1 MDTYLFHT
9 LILLSGFVSAYV
21 GMYVSWGISAIAIG
35 LLLALGI
42 PPHIANST
50 YLIGNI
56 GSNIWGIR
64 YFVQSGNYEKRYI
77 VPMFFTM
84 FVAGFIGSSFIL
96 DIPAQTIYRITGA
109 TFLFLAAI
117 SILDRKQGIEKFL
130 PTKTQELIWYIFLF
144 LTSIW
149 SAIFPAGN
157 GVFFYQIYTRFFGM
171 TALVAK
177 WHQKIVLFGFL
188 LWVLGNIFFQNIYI
202 ISYAICFF
210 IGMYVGWVYGSKH
223 VIHFGNTFLRK
234 TILIGMIILGLYFL
248 FWK

>member
-9 LILLSGFVSAYV
+9 LILLSGFFAAYV

-35 LLLALGI
+35 LLMTLGL

-50 YLIGNI
+50 YQLGNI
-56 GSNIWGIR
+56 GSNLWGIR
-64 YFVQSGNYEKRYI
+64 HFIRSGNYEKRYI
-77 VPMFFTM
+77 IPMCIIM
-84 FVAGFIGSSFIL
+84 FVAGVIWSSFLL
-96 DIPAQTIYRITGA
+96 DISASITYKITGV
-109 TFLFLAAI
+109 TFLFLAFMTF
-117 SILDRKQGIEKFL
+117 LDRKQWVEKFI
-130 PTKTQELIWYIFLF
+130 PTKIQESFGYILLF
-144 LTSIW
+144 LTSVW
-149 SAIFPAGN
+149 SAIFPAGH

-188 LWVLGNIFFQNIYI
+188 LWVLWNVFFQNIYI

-210 IGMYVGWVYGSKH
+210 IGMYFGWLYGSKH
-223 VIHFGNTFLRK
+223 VIRLGNTFLRK

-248 FWK
+248 FGK